1 MTVIA
6 TNTVRPHIGKA
17 KLQLNNMLEVTKAF
31 GDMGITARVSR
42 VVFGQNAGCLV
53 FSTFAS
59 NFADAMANT
68 QKVFSSEMWTKV
80 QMRLD
85 DNPASDIVMPLNLV
99 RVAAG
104 EMKPTHR
111 VINYRW
117 YLMKKNK
124 TPMVMDMFEE
134 VKEMCEKV
142 DVNPTLLVPVTGEN
156 MSSVVI
162 AYGAT
167 SLEASGKAFDQM
179 GMTEEFQALV
189 SKAAEVGELYSGWMT
204 VPADH

>member
-6 TNTVRPHIGKA
+6 TNTVRPHLGKA

-53 FSTFAS
+53 FSTFAA
-59 NFADAMANT
+59 NFTKAMANV
-68 QKVFSSEMWTKV
+68 QKVFSSEMWSKV

-104 EMKPTHR
+104 EMKTSHR
-111 VINYRW
+111 VMNFRW
-117 YLMKKNK
+117 YNVKKDK
-124 TPMVMDMFEE
+124 SQTVMDMFDE
-134 VKEMCEKV
+134 VKTMCEKV
-142 DVNPTLLVPVTGEN
+142 DVNPVLLVPVTGDN
-156 MSSVVI
+156 MSSMVI

-189 SKAAEVGELYSGWMT
+189 SKAAEVGELHSGWMT

>member
-6 TNTVRPHIGKA
+6 TNTVRPHPGKA

-59 NFADAMANT
+59 NFAEAMANT
-68 QKVFSSEMWTKV
+68 QKVFSSEMWAKV

-134 VKEMCEKV
+134 VKGMCEKV

-156 MSSVVI
+156 MSSMVI

-179 GMTEEFQALV
+179 GMTDEFQALV
-189 SKAAEVGELYSGWMT
+189 SKAAEVGELHSAWMT

>member
-1 MTVIA
+1 
-6 TNTVRPHIGKA
+6 
-17 KLQLNNMLEVTKAF
+17 
-31 GDMGITARVSR
+31 
-42 VVFGQNAGCLV
+42 
-53 FSTFAS
+53 
-59 NFADAMANT
+59 
-68 QKVFSSEMWTKV
+68 
-80 QMRLD
+80 MRLD
-85 DNPASDIVMPLNLV
+85 DNPAGDIVMPLNLV

-124 TPMVMDMFEE
+124 TSMVMDMFEE
-134 VKEMCEKV
+134 VKGMCEKV

-156 MSSVVI
+156 MSSMVI

-179 GMTEEFQALV
+179 GMSEEFQALV
-189 SKAAEVGELYSGWMT
+189 SKAADVGELHSGWMT

>member
-6 TNTVRPHIGKA
+6 TNTVRPHLGKA
-17 KLQLNNMLEVTKAF
+17 KLQLNNMLEVTKAL
-31 GDMGITARVSR
+31 GDMGISARVSR

-59 NFADAMANT
+59 NFAEAMANT
-68 QKVFSSEMWTKV
+68 QKVFSSEMWAKV

-189 SKAAEVGELYSGWMT
+189 SKAAEVGELHSGWMT

>member
-6 TNTVRPHIGKA
+6 TNTVRPHLGKA

-59 NFADAMANT
+59 NFAEAMANT
-68 QKVFSSEMWTKV
+68 QKVFSSEMWAKV

-162 AYGAT
+162 AYGTT

-189 SKAAEVGELYSGWMT
+189 SKAAEVGELHSGWMT

>member
-59 NFADAMANT
+59 NFAEAMANT
-68 QKVFSSEMWTKV
+68 QKVFSSEMWAKV

-124 TPMVMDMFEE
+124 TPIVMDMFEE

-167 SLEASGKAFDQM
+167 SLETSGKAFDQM

-189 SKAAEVGELYSGWMT
+189 SKAAEVGELHSGWMT

>member
-31 GDMGITARVSR
+31 GDMGITARVSK

-53 FSTFAS
+53 FLSFAS
-59 NFADAMANT
+59 NFAEAMANT
-68 QKVFSSEMWTKV
+68 QKVFSSEMWAKV

-189 SKAAEVGELYSGWMT
+189 SKAAEVGELHSGWMT

>member
-6 TNTVRPHIGKA
+6 TNTVRPHLGKA

-53 FSTFAS
+53 FSTFAP
-59 NFADAMANT
+59 NFTEAMADV
-68 QKVFSSEMWTKV
+68 QKVFSSEMWSKV

-111 VINYRW
+111 VMNFRW
-117 YLMKKNK
+117 YLMKKDK
-124 TPMVMDMFEE
+124 MPTAMEMFEE
-134 VKEMCEKV
+134 VKGMCEKV
-142 DVNPTLLVPVTGEN
+142 DVNPVLLTPVTGDN
-156 MSSVVI
+156 MSSMII

-179 GMTEEFQALV
+179 GMTEEFQSLV
-189 SKAAEVGELYSGWMT
+189 SRAAEVGELHNGWMT
-204 VPADH
+204 VPADQ

>member
-6 TNTVRPHIGKA
+6 TNTVRPHQGKA

-42 VVFGQNAGCLV
+42 VLFGQNAGCLV
-53 FSTFAS
+53 FSTFAE
-59 NFADAMANT
+59 NFTEAMADV
-68 QKVFSSEMWTKV
+68 QKVFSSEMWSKV

-104 EMKPTHR
+104 EMKPSHR
-111 VINYRW
+111 VMNFRW
-117 YLMKKNK
+117 YNVKKDK
-124 TPMVMDMFEE
+124 SQLVMEMFEE
-134 VKEMCEKV
+134 VKTMCEKV
-142 DVNPTLLVPVTGEN
+142 DVNPVLLVPVTGDN
-156 MSSVVI
+156 MSSMVI

-167 SLEASGKAFDQM
+167 SLEASGKAFDQI

-189 SKAAEVGELYSGWMT
+189 SKAAGVGELNSGWMT

>member
-6 TNTVRPHIGKA
+6 TNTVRPHQGKA
-17 KLQLNNMLEVTKAF
+17 KLQLNNILEVTKAF
-31 GDMGITARVSR
+31 GDMGITPRVSR

-59 NFADAMANT
+59 NFAEAMANT
-68 QKVFSSEMWTKV
+68 QKVFSSEMWSKV

-104 EMKPTHR
+104 EMKPSHR
-111 VINYRW
+111 VMNFRW
-117 YLMKKNK
+117 YNVKKDK
-124 TPMVMDMFEE
+124 SQMVMEMFEE
-134 VKEMCEKV
+134 VKTMCEKV
-142 DVNPTLLVPVTGEN
+142 DVNPLLLVPVTGDN
-156 MSSVVI
+156 MSSMVI

-179 GMTEEFQALV
+179 GMTEEFQSLV

>member
-1 MTVIA
+1 
-6 TNTVRPHIGKA
+6 
-17 KLQLNNMLEVTKAF
+17 MLEVTKAF

-42 VVFGQNAGCLV
+42 VVFGQNAGCIV

-59 NFADAMANT
+59 NFAEAMANT

-117 YLMKKNK
+117 YLIKKNK

-134 VKEMCEKV
+134 AKGMCEKV

-156 MSSVVI
+156 MSSMVV

-167 SLEASGKAFDQM
+167 SLEASENHLTKRG
-179 GMTEEFQALV
+179 
-189 SKAAEVGELYSGWMT
+189 
-204 VPADH
+204 

>member
-6 TNTVRPHIGKA
+6 TNTVRPTQGKA
-17 KLQLNNMLEVTKAF
+17 KLQPNNMLELTKKAF

-42 VVFGQNAGCLV
+42 VAFARNAGCLV
-53 FSTFAS
+53 FSTFLS
-59 NFADAMANT
+59 NFAEAMANT

-117 YLMKKNK
+117 YLIKKIRPLWLWICLK
-124 TPMVMDMFEE
+124 KLKAC
-134 VKEMCEKV
+134 VKRLMLI
-142 DVNPTLLVPVTGEN
+142 LL
-156 MSSVVI
+156 
-162 AYGAT
+162 
-167 SLEASGKAFDQM
+167 F
-179 GMTEEFQALV
+179 
-189 SKAAEVGELYSGWMT
+189 
-204 VPADH
+204 